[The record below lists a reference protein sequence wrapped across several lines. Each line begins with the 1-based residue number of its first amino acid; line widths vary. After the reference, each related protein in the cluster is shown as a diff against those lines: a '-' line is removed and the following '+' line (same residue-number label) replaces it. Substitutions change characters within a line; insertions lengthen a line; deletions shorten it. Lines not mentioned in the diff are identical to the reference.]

1 MKIGLRIFLGYF
13 LIVGLA
19 GYFVLRVFVGEV
31 KPGVRQAM
39 EDTLVDTANVLA
51 ALATEDLR
59 AGRIADGGFA
69 RAVDSLG
76 GRNPDASIWRFRKR
90 SVDYRIYV
98 TDARGIVV
106 YDSAKRDV
114 GRDFSRWNDVY
125 LTLRGEYGARSTR
138 TVPGDDASSV
148 MHVAAPVWS
157 GPPGAADRRIIG
169 ALTVAKPNARMQPVI
184 DASQRT
190 IIGQG
195 AILLGLSFL
204 VGLAATL
211 WLSRSL
217 ASLGRYARAVT
228 AGERAEPP
236 DLGRNEIGE
245 LGRALATMR
254 ERLDGKQYVEQ
265 YVQTLAHEMKSP
277 LAAIRAAVEI
287 LETAPDG
294 PDRARFLANIDGQ
307 GARLAAM
314 LDKMLALAAVESR
327 QSLSER
333 VPVDLGALLDDA
345 VEALAPRLER
355 RGLRVLREG
364 MLREGVA
371 PTVPGDRFLLG
382 HAVSNLLENAL
393 EFSPPGGALEV
404 DIDEA
409 DGLVRL
415 RVLDRGPG
423 LPDFARDR
431 VFERFYSLPRP
442 DGARSSGLGL
452 NLVREVALLHGGSAS
467 LDNREGGGA
476 VAELRLPLR

>member
-1 MKIGLRIFLGYF
+1 
-13 LIVGLA
+13 
-19 GYFVLRVFVGEV
+19 
-31 KPGVRQAM
+31 
-39 EDTLVDTANVLA
+39 
-51 ALATEDLR
+51 
-59 AGRIADGGFA
+59 
-69 RAVDSLG
+69 
-76 GRNPDASIWRFRKR
+76 
-90 SVDYRIYV
+90 
-98 TDARGIVV
+98 
-106 YDSAKRDV
+106 
-114 GRDFSRWNDVY
+114 
-125 LTLRGEYGARSTR
+125 
-138 TVPGDDASSV
+138 
-148 MHVAAPVWS
+148 
-157 GPPGAADRRIIG
+157 
-169 ALTVAKPNARMQPVI
+169 
-184 DASQRT
+184 
-190 IIGQG
+190 
-195 AILLGLSFL
+195 
-204 VGLAATL
+204 
-211 WLSRSL
+211 
-217 ASLGRYARAVT
+217 
-228 AGERAEPP
+228 
-236 DLGRNEIGE
+236 
-245 LGRALATMR
+245 
-254 ERLDGKQYVEQ
+254 
-265 YVQTLAHEMKSP
+265 
-277 LAAIRAAVEI
+277 VEI

-364 MLREGVA
+364 TLREGVA

-404 DIDEA
+404 SVEEA
-409 DGLVRL
+409 GGLARL
-415 RVLDRGPG
+415 RVSDRGPG
-423 LPDFARDR
+423 LPEFARDR